1 MKAAFTRG
9 TTFAG
14 YRIEDLVGRGG
25 MGVVYRATDLSL
37 ERPVA
42 LKLIAPE
49 LADDKR
55 FRDRF
60 LREPKLAASLDHP
73 NVIPIY
79 EAGEHDGQLYLA
91 MRFVEGTD
99 LRTLLD
105 SEGKLPPERTL
116 AILAQVAG
124 ALDAAH
130 RRALVHRDVK
140 PANVLLD
147 GDGHAYLTDF
157 GITKQLG
164 GASTDTG
171 RVVGT
176 LDYLA
181 PEQIRG
187 DPVDGRT
194 DCYALACVLYECL
207 AGRPPFR
214 RDTEAETMWAHMQEQ
229 PAPLRGHP
237 RLGPVLDKALAKDR
251 EERYASC
258 GELIDAAAAALGLEK
273 PTVAGTLVPAARRRA
288 PAILAAGGLLLTA
301 AVVLAVLAMTGGD
314 DGGGAEPLGNGVA
327 ALDSASGQVNSFV
340 ESREVPGNVAVGEG
354 AVWML
359 ENERASVARIDP
371 ETKRVTKRFK
381 TDGVPS
387 ELAVGE
393 GAVWI
398 GEAGGEDITNATV
411 RVSRLDPDSGRVT
424 GTARLRGGTGALPVA
439 GAPRIAVGAGA
450 VWAANPDGSISRI
463 DPETGRIEA
472 TIGTDLGAFTIAAGK
487 EGVWFVGDADSAAV
501 GRIDPR
507 RNRVAERIRLG
518 TNSLYGVAVGAGS
531 VWAAARDQGVV
542 WRIEPGPEPLTR
554 TIGVGAGVG
563 FVSFGEGAVWAA
575 NYVDGVVSRID
586 PRTNG
591 VTARTSVSA
600 PQAIA
605 AGAGAAWV
613 SVAGGTTED
622 SLAISSCGRV
632 ISGAETPDVL
642 IASDLPLQGPDSAA
656 PRALESAI
664 RFTLERRR
672 FTAGEFSVGYQS
684 CDVSTPQSGGFE
696 FRKCAANASAYAHA
710 DKLVAV
716 LGPWS
721 SYCGQVQIPIL
732 NRAPGGSVPVV
743 SSSATHDG
751 LTRGGPGTGPPDGLR
766 GEPEVY
772 YPTGVRNFFRVVPR
786 EAMQGVA
793 SAIFAEQRSLRRVF
807 IVAERLSIWKQ
818 IHADSFRRAA
828 SQLGLQVVG
837 YAGFDPEAADFDRLA
852 SRVANADPD
861 GVYLAGVVW
870 DGADR
875 VLRALRN
882 RLGSR
887 LPIMATDQFIPIA
900 DMLERVGPAA
910 RGLFVSATD
919 VPPAARDMTPAAER
933 FARDFGALASPD
945 PYVLPAAQA
954 ADAVMRAIARSDGTR
969 SSVLRQLQTM
979 SVEDGLLGDFR
990 FNRGD
995 ITPVQLPIFRVTG
1008 RTPPGEKVFDIF
1020 DGAVVEDV
1028 VEVPA
1033 KLAG

>member
-49 LADDKR
+49 LAENEH
-55 FRDRF
+55 FRERF
-60 LREPKLAASLDHP
+60 LREPRLAASLDHP

-79 EAGEHDGQLYLA
+79 EAGEHDEQLYLV
-91 MRFVEGTD
+91 MRFVEGSD
-99 LRTLLD
+99 LRTALER
-105 SEGKLPPERTL
+105 EGKLSPQRTL
-116 AILAQVAG
+116 AILGQVAG
-124 ALDAAH
+124 ALDAAN

-147 GDGHAYLTDF
+147 EDGHVYLTDF

-171 RVVGT
+171 RMVGT

-187 DPVDGRT
+187 DPVDART

-207 AGRPPFR
+207 AGKPPFR

-229 PAPLRGHP
+229 PAPPRGYP
-237 RLGPVLDKALAKDR
+237 RLGPVLGKALAKDR
-251 EERYASC
+251 EDRYASC

-301 AVVLAVLAMTGGD
+301 TVVLAVLAMTGGD

-327 ALDSASGQVNSFV
+327 ALDPSSGKVDSFV

-381 TDGVPS
+381 TEGVPS

-393 GAVWI
+393 GAVWV
-398 GEAGGEDITNATV
+398 GEAGGGDVVNATV
-411 RVSRLDPDSGRVT
+411 RVARLDPDSGRVT
-424 GTARLRGGTGALPVA
+424 GTARLRGGTGGLPVA

-487 EGVWFVGDADSAAV
+487 EGVWFVGDANSAAV

-542 WRIEPGPEPLTR
+542 WRIEPGPEPVTR
-554 TIGVGAGVG
+554 TIDVGAGVG

-586 PRTNG
+586 PRSNR
-591 VTARTSVSA
+591 VTARTSVGS

-613 SVAGGTTED
+613 SVAGGATED
-622 SLAISSCGRV
+622 SLAISSCSRV
-632 ISGAETPDVL
+632 ISGTETPDVL

-664 RFTLERRR
+664 RFTLERRN
-672 FTAGEFSVGYQS
+672 FTAGEFSVGYQA

-721 SYCGQVQIPIL
+721 SYCGQVEIPIL
-732 NRAPGGSVPVV
+732 NRAPGGPVPVV

-751 LTRGGPGTGPPDGLR
+751 LTRGRPGTGPPDGLR

-786 EAMQGVA
+786 EALQGVA
-793 SAIFAEQRSLRRVF
+793 SAMFAKRRGLRRVF
-807 IVAERLSIWKQ
+807 VVAERASIWKQ

-828 SQLGLQVVG
+828 RQLGLQVVG
-837 YAGFDPEAADFDRLA
+837 YAGYDPEAEDFDRLA
-852 SRVANADPD
+852 SRAAISEAD
-861 GVYLAGVVW
+861 GVYLAGLW
-870 DGADR
+870 FEGGDR
-875 VLRALRN
+875 VLKALRN
-882 RLGSR
+882 RLGAR
-887 LPIMATDQFIPIA
+887 LPIMATDAFIPIA
-900 DMLERVGPAA
+900 DMLEAVGPAA
-910 RGLFVSATD
+910 RGLYLTAVD
-919 VPPAARDMTPAAER
+919 VPPSARDLTPEAER
-933 FARDFGALASPD
+933 FARDFGALAAPD
-945 PYVLPAAQA
+945 PFVLPASQA

-969 SSVLRQLQTM
+969 SSVLRQLRTLR
-979 SVEDGLLGDFR
+979 VKDGLLGDFH
-990 FNRGD
+990 FDRGD
-995 ITPVQLPIFRVTG
+995 STPLQLPIFRVTG
-1008 RTPPGEKVFDIF
+1008 RTPPGEQVFDIF

-1028 VEVPA
+1028 IEVPA